1 MATRE
6 ADFNHSSWNR
16 LIEKVNTSVTTQISV
31 DKYFKLTEDKRR
43 GISYLTLKLV
53 RNLITK
59 NISIGENELLAFIT
73 ILWKRNEEVEN
84 YELAAI
90 FKNIMENYKVIYNS
104 VKPPKKVRK
113 INVT

>member
-1 MATRE
+1 MANRE
-6 ADFNHSSWNR
+6 ADFNHASWNK
-16 LIEKVNTSVTTQISV
+16 LIEKTNTSVLTQIGV
-31 DKYFKLTEDKRR
+31 DRYFKLTEDKRR
-43 GISYLTLKLV
+43 GVSYLTLKLV
-53 RNLITK
+53 RNSITK

-73 ILWKRNEEVEN
+73 ILWKKNEEMEN

-104 VKPPKKVRK
+104 VKPVKKVRK